1 MKFYELREPMAAV
14 PFILR
19 VLRFSGLLGCPRGL
33 LRFGLSFLGP
43 WLVIGLPKL
52 ICGFGSDLGLNVRG
66 YAEVLFMCNIDVRM
80 LVFFWHRRKL
90 AEFVEIVQRAFDKV
104 SILSSDSSMY
114 KMILKSNQ
122 MMDKS
127 AKSYV
132 LYTLGTSGVF
142 LVLPALQSCGIYFM
156 NHGND
161 TVVPKFVTATA
172 HEESGWDVDEN
183 IVYYFIHV
191 MLITPMHLLLGL
203 RFATIDTMI
212 FCGVRSTILLFRLV
226 SAKLEK
232 LHKFSGSTLREQFLD
247 VVNLHVDALRCV
259 QILEGIFSFVVMVQ
273 LVSTVIIWIAMVLC
287 VSNNPNANAINLFVL
302 LILITAQSYILCRLG
317 TELTAESFA
326 VATSS
331 YDCQWI
337 QLPADIRSG
346 VGRILQRAQKWEGI
360 TAAHFFQL
368 DVERFGAM
376 VQTSYSIFVILRE
389 RLMHS

>member
-19 VLRFSGLLGCPRGL
+19 VLRLSGLLGCPRGL

-172 HEESGWDVDEN
+172 HEYFLERNFCLLPIIMFFFCRESGWDVDEN

-232 LHKFSGSTLREQFLD
+232 LHEFSGSTLREQFLD
-247 VVNLHVDALRCV
+247 VVNLHVDGLR
-259 QILEGIFSFVVMVQ
+259 
-273 LVSTVIIWIAMVLC
+273 
-287 VSNNPNANAINLFVL
+287 
-302 LILITAQSYILCRLG
+302 
-317 TELTAESFA
+317 
-326 VATSS
+326 
-331 YDCQWI
+331 
-337 QLPADIRSG
+337 
-346 VGRILQRAQKWEGI
+346 
-360 TAAHFFQL
+360 
-368 DVERFGAM
+368 
-376 VQTSYSIFVILRE
+376 
-389 RLMHS
+389 